1 LFKELPLGAKVIV
14 LSSISSLITSIV
26 LILAAVSISNNSVF
40 GILMAAGA
48 VCIGLSA
55 GLAYFFS
62 KGISSAQS
70 SMDQTLQ
77 NISTGN
83 IEKRLDESHEVFLG
97 ESASLFNQALDG
109 LIAKLNGVHDDS
121 ETIHMCVDSLDENA
135 HNVAAEA
142 KSQVA
147 FTQSVTAATQ
157 EVSSNISSIAETSK
171 VMSDSAESITVS
183 LQEMNNTV
191 SEIAQN
197 CAKESTIANKAVE
210 FVQQSTERVEKLE
223 FVVQEI
229 DKITETIADI
239 SGQTNLL
246 ALNATIEA
254 SRAGEAGKGFAV
266 VANEVKEL
274 SKQTALAT
282 QEIEKQIGD
291 MRSRT
296 DETIKSIKEIS
307 GIIEE
312 INEISQTIVAAVE
325 EQSVTINQVSDN
337 MNEVNSSSTGIS
349 DNIEQISIA
358 FDEVLNN
365 VSGMGDSFQ
374 KSADGIE
381 FVTSSLDMLKDLV
394 DGLEKSSAV

>member
-1 LFKELPLGAKVIV
+1 MFKELPLGAKVIV

-142 KSQVA
+142 KSQAA